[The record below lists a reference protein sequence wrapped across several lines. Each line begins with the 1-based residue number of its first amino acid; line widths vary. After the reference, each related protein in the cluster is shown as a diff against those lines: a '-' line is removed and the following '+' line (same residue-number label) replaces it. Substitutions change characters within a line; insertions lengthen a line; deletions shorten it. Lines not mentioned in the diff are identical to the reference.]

1 MKFIINSLGHISA
14 STMLFLIFWNQFE
27 VCFNK
32 NNLFVLYIVN
42 FLFAIIASNW
52 ICIKLENIMLGIN
65 DLLEKKKSEQ

>member
-1 MKFIINSLGHISA
+1 MKFIINALGYISA

-52 ICIKLENIMLGIN
+52 ICTKLENIILGIN
-65 DLLEKKKSEQ
+65 DLLEKKRSEQ